1 MLLGLFRGILNI
13 SNLLYGTS
21 FDIDTH
27 ISVMFDTSIIEDK
40 SSIRERD
47 LKEVE
52 LGIMTIDEYREKWY
66 NVNRRDTSNKT
77 KVDME

>member
-1 MLLGLFRGILNI
+1 
-13 SNLLYGTS
+13 LLYGTS